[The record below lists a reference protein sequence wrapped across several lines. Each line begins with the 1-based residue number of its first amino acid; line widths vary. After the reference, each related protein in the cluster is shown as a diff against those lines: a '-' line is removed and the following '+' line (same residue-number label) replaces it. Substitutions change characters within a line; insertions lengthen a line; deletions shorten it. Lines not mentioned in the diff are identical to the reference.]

1 MEDFMKV
8 ILIENVASLGKA
20 GDVVAVAPGYG
31 RNFLIPKNLALEA
44 TSANTHL
51 LERQKQLFL
60 QKAGQEKHRA
70 QDLAAQIETLP
81 CALPRPVGENEKL
94 FGSVTTLDLQK
105 VLTDKGLSIDR
116 RKIHLPTPI
125 KTLGTFTIPIKL
137 HPEVTAQ
144 LKVEVVPA
152 PSTKEKS

>member
-1 MEDFMKV
+1 MKV
-8 ILIENVASLGKA
+8 ILIETVPSLGKA
-20 GDVVAVAPGYG
+20 GDIVTVTPGYG
-31 RNFLIPKNLALEA
+31 RNFLIPKSVALEA
-44 TSANTHL
+44 TPANIHL

-60 QKAGQEKHRA
+60 QKAGQEKYKA
-70 QDLAAQIETLP
+70 QELAARIEALS
-81 CALPRPVGENEKL
+81 CALPRPVGENDKL

-105 VLTDKGLSIDR
+105 VLVDKGFSIDR

-125 KTLGTFTIPIKL
+125 KSLGTFTIPVKL